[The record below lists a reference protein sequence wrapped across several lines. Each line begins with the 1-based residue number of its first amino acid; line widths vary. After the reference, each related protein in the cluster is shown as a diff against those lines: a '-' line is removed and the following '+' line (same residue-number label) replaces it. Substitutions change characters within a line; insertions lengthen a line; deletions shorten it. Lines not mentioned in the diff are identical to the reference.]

1 MLKRWLGKA
10 AVALLFLVALPV
22 MARAQE
28 PRPHIVTIN
37 STGSVLARPDLGI
50 LVMVVQSSA
59 PLAANAITENA
70 KKVKAIQ
77 STIEGLGYSSKNYKI
92 APVVLSPAG
101 GPYYAPG
108 RSSITGILAS
118 QFVYVFFEGA
128 ELDDPAELNQKS
140 ASNVDA
146 LIKAGAVPSVGT
158 FRSPSQPRG
167 TLIAYTIKDPSGEE
181 AQALQ
186 NAMADD
192 RAKAEQIAS
201 HMHVQITGLV
211 SINSFVRSSAQQL
224 SGRLEG
230 LPYRYYSTEGDEVT
244 VSESVT
250 LTYTFK

>member
-28 PRPHIVTIN
+28 PRPHFITVN

-59 PLAANAITENA
+59 PLAADAITENA

-77 STIEGLGYSSKNYKI
+77 SAIEGLGYSSKNYKI
-92 APVVLSPAG
+92 APVILSPAG
-101 GPYYAPG
+101 GPCYAPG

-128 ELDDPAELNQKS
+128 ELNDPAELNQKS
-140 ASNVDA
+140 GPAVDA
-146 LIKAGAVPSVGT
+146 LIKAGAVPSVGA

-167 TLIAYTIKDPSGEE
+167 TLIVYTIKHPSSEE

-186 NAMADD
+186 NAMADA

-201 HMHVQITGLV
+201 HLHVQITGLA
-211 SINSFVRSSAQQL
+211 SINSLVRSYGQQL
-224 SGRLEG
+224 SGRLED
-230 LPYRYYSTEGDEVT
+230 LPYRYYSTEGDEVEISGT
-244 VSESVT
+244 VT
-250 LTYTFK
+250 LAYTFK